1 MSERDDSS
9 AAKEIIDI
17 GSEIAGGVTTAT
29 AGLLIAGPAGALAG
43 AAGGP
48 LLIRALRWAGQEARE
63 RLLSQREQVRL
74 GGALAFAA
82 EEIKDRLDEGQE
94 LRDDGFFTD
103 EVAAGRTTAQEVLE
117 GTLVAAERS
126 YEENKIKYLG
136 KLYGSIAFDSAI
148 DRATAN
154 YLLTV
159 GNELTWNQYVVL
171 NVLSQNHEGAL
182 GLRESMFPPEGQAGL
197 IQLAHEMYDLAQRA
211 FLSQQRPDQT
221 QGEVILNPVQLAPA
235 LLRVQGGGSMFFT
248 AAKLWEMPPGDWTP
262 VARSLGSTIES

>member
-1 MSERDDSS
+1 MSARDDS
-9 AAKEIIDI
+9 AAAEEIIDI
-17 GSEIAGGVTTAT
+17 GSEIAGGVTTTA

-48 LLIRALRWAGQEARE
+48 LVIRALRWAGREARE

-82 EEIKDRLDEGQE
+82 EEIKARLDEGHE

-103 EVAAGRTTAQEVLE
+103 EVTPGRTTAQEVLE

-136 KLYGSIAFDSAI
+136 KLYGSIAFDSHI

-159 GNELTWNQYVVL
+159 GNELTWNQYVLL

-182 GLRESMFPPEGQAGL
+182 GLRDSMFPPEGQAGL
-197 IQLAHEMYDLAQRA
+197 VQLAHEIYDLAQRA
-211 FLSQQRPDQT
+211 FLSQRRPNQA
-221 QGEVILNPVQLAPA
+221 QGEVVLNPVQLAPA
-235 LLRVQGGGSMFFT
+235 YLRVQGGGSMFFA
-248 AAKLWEMPPGDWTP
+248 AAKLWEMAPEEWVP
-262 VARSLGSTIES
+262 VARKLGCPIHS